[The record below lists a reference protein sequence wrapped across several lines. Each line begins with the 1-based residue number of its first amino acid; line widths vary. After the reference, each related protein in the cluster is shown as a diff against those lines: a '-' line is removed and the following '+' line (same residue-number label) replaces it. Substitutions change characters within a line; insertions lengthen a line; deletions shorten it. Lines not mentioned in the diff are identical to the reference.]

1 MIAEGVETC
10 GAAVALGAKYGV
22 DLPIICQMDAVLHRG
37 KASREAIR
45 DLMERS
51 LKGE

>member
-10 GAAVALGAKYGV
+10 GTAVALGAKYSV
-22 DLPIICQMDAVLHRG
+22 DLPIIQQMDAVLHRG
-37 KASREAIR
+37 KSPLEAIR
-45 DLMERS
+45 ELMDRS